1 MMHLVDSARG
11 ALKLYALHLRHPGTV
26 SAEQAAQAGQD
37 ALTRLDLMHSSAF
50 TLAEAYSAVRAVL
63 PAHLTVAVAPGN
75 AEGKS
80 LMVMILDGPHLLQTI
95 HGNTPKGVVELLRVA
110 KEAA

>member
-11 ALKLYALHLRHPGTV
+11 ALKLHALHLRHPGTV
-26 SAEQAAQAGQD
+26 SADQALAAGQD
-37 ALTRLDLMHSSAF
+37 ALTRLDLLHSSDLA
-50 TLAEAYSAVRAVL
+50 LAEAYAAARAAV

-75 AEGKS
+75 AQGKNI
-80 LMVMILDGPHLLQTI
+80 MVMVLDGPHLLQTV
-95 HGNTPKGVVELLRVA
+95 HGNSPQGIVELLRVA